1 MALDSK
7 QIAELKAQVVADIDR
22 RAGDLIA
29 ASHAIHA
36 KPELNFE
43 EHFAHDLL
51 TRMIDKAGL
60 AVTRGA
66 YNLPTAFEAKV
77 GTQGLN

>member
-1 MALDSK
+1 MALDTK
-7 QIAELKAQVVADIDR
+7 QIAELKAHVVADIDR
-22 RAGDLIA
+22 RAADLIA

-36 KPELNFE
+36 KPELNYE

-60 AVTRGA
+60 GVTRGA
-66 YNLPTAFEAKV
+66 
-77 GTQGLN
+77 